1 MSYDLAFRYSQALDP
16 SALVMIGTTLHAIHA
31 AITDCRNAG
40 LDLESDPA
48 IILLARHLGTVCAG
62 QPSQAARPLPTRY
75 AGTAISLNGE
85 PIQNRVSDPTSRITI
100 AGNEVRIDTGC
111 GVVSAVIRREREG
124 LSLISNA
131 SSSDGSA
138 CTGARLTVH
147 NQVMRLVNG
156 PAAGI
161 VDVNGDLLLAGEGV
175 WLTARS
181 N

>member
-1 MSYDLAFRYSQALDP
+1 
-16 SALVMIGTTLHAIHA
+16 MIGTTLHAIHA

-85 PIQNRVSDPTSRITI
+85 PIQNRVSNPTSRITI

-131 SSSDGSA
+131 SSSAGSA
-138 CTGARLTVH
+138 CPAARLPVH
-147 NQVMRLVNG
+147 HQVLRQVTG
-156 PAAGI
+156 PAPGL
-161 VDVNGDLLLAGEGV
+161 VDAHVALPLA
-175 WLTARS
+175 A
-181 N
+181 

>member
-1 MSYDLAFRYSQALDP
+1 
-16 SALVMIGTTLHAIHA
+16 MIGTTLHAIHA

-40 LDLESDPA
+40 LELESDPA

-111 GVVSAVIRREREG
+111 GVVSAVIRSEEHTSE
-124 LSLISNA
+124 LQSLMRIS
-131 SSSDGSA
+131 SA
-138 CTGARLTVH
+138 VFCLKKKKRH
-147 NQVMRLVNG
+147 QRNICMNM
-156 PAAGI
+156 
-161 VDVNGDLLLAGEGV
+161 
-175 WLTARS
+175 
-181 N
+181 

>member
-1 MSYDLAFRYSQALDP
+1 MRISDWSSDVCSSDL
-16 SALVMIGTTLHAIHA
+16 
-31 AITDCRNAG
+31 
-40 LDLESDPA
+40 
-48 IILLARHLGTVCAG
+48 
-62 QPSQAARPLPTRY
+62 
-75 AGTAISLNGE
+75 
-85 PIQNRVSDPTSRITI
+85 
-100 AGNEVRIDTGC
+100 IDTGC

-175 WLTARS
+175 WLPARS
-181 N
+181 NRSEEQTSELQPLMRTSYAVFCLKKKKQQTPSHCTT

>member
-1 MSYDLAFRYSQALDP
+1 MCLCVVFFFSSRRRHTRC
-16 SALVMIGTTLHAIHA
+16 ALVTGVQT
-31 AITDCRNAG
+31 
-40 LDLESDPA
+40 
-48 IILLARHLGTVCAG
+48 CAL
-62 QPSQAARPLPTRY
+62 PISLPTRY

-85 PIQNRVSDPTSRITI
+85 PIQNRVSNPTSRITI

-175 WLTARS
+175 WLTASS